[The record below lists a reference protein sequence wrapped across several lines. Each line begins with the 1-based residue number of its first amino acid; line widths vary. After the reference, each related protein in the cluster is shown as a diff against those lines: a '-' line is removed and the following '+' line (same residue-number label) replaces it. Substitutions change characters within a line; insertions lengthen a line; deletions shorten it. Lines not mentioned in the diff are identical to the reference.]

1 MQGHKIWMEE
11 HFGIHNNDTVWW
23 FHDRKEA
30 DAKLAEMRKMAEVPK
45 PVVWRKR
52 PQRRRQR

>member
-30 DAKLAEMRKMAEVPK
+30 DAKFAEMMKMAEVPK
-45 PVVWRKR
+45 PVVEKKKIAKKKAK
-52 PQRRRQR
+52 